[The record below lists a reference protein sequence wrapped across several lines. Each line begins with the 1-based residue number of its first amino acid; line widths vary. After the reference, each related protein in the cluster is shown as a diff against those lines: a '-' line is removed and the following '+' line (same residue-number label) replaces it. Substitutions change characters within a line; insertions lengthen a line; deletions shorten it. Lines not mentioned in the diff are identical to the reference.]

1 MNTCQARAGIFT
13 PKVCGASATASCSEC
28 GKAICFAH
36 YRLSQGSPY
45 CVECFAA
52 KDNAADDNSD
62 GADETGETDWEME
75 RARIRRERESSG
87 DSDYDDGDYMAF
99 NSTGGSDDLSDDS
112 IPPDSFQDS

>member
-36 YRLSQGSPY
+36 YRLSQGAPY

-52 KDNAADDNSD
+52 KDTTAGGDD
-62 GADETGETDWEME
+62 GTGEQDWEVE
-75 RARIRRERESSG
+75 RARIRKERESSG
-87 DSDYDDGDYMAF
+87 DSGYDDGDYIAF

-112 IPPDSFQDS
+112 IPSDSFQDS